1 MLNSSLNINIGWLK
15 NPICRLY
22 DNLSRLRVYL
32 SSFILMALLNP
43 MPNAWS
49 TVVKKASLESLV
61 QQAQIIAHVR
71 VAESWSPK
79 TRGKQGEIYT
89 YTRLIPLSTWV
100 GQTVHDELL
109 LVQLG
114 GQIGELRLE
123 VHGDAELKAG
133 DEVVLFL
140 STVRKHLPVPS
151 DRELKSVQVVN
162 LVSLAQGA
170 FFVNTASQER
180 GDLRRLKQNLDG
192 LVFYS
197 EPAKTLTLKEPTHLK
212 KTQELWTLKT
222 LQEKVQSL
230 KKGRAQ

>member
-32 SSFILMALLNP
+32 SSFILMALLSP
-43 MPNAWS
+43 APNAWS

-140 STVRKHLPVPS
+140 STVRKHLPVPN

-192 LVFYS
+192 LVFYT
-197 EPAKTLTLKEPTHLK
+197 EQAQILTLKEPAHPK
-212 KTQELWTLKT
+212 KTQQLWTLKT
-222 LQEKVQSL
+222 LREKVQSL
-230 KKGRAQ
+230 KKGQAQ